1 MISANDKSNV
11 TYVNTVHCMLAPGK
25 YNLHF
30 VKNNVSV
37 ITCNQLQPGNYIN
50 LSPNL
55 HDVEIILQAHLWNKA
70 LVTSLKKKAFTK
82 MLCWTFFVNCWY
94 LKNIVIFLTMNH
106 ICLKSVQSS
115 ELSEQT
121 TKIAKLIRQL
131 KQQERAYVELLER
144 SLVSRPLL

>member
-1 MISANDKSNV
+1 MKQGFGDIVEEKSIHQNALLNFLCKLLIFEEYSNV
-11 TYVNTVHCMLAPGK
+11 PHY
-25 YNLHF
+25 
-30 VKNNVSV
+30 
-37 ITCNQLQPGNYIN
+37 
-50 LSPNL
+50 
-55 HDVEIILQAHLWNKA
+55 E
-70 LVTSLKKKAFTK
+70 
-82 MLCWTFFVNCWY
+82 
-94 LKNIVIFLTMNH
+94 H